1 VRSAARPSDE
11 SFEVSRGSGGSG
23 TARAG
28 STTAAVTPGCLV
40 EMGATLGA
48 AAAAAAAAAALLVG
62 TGDDTGSLGRFCSA
76 CQG

>member
-48 AAAAAAAAAALLVG
+48 AAAAAAAAALLVG

>member
-48 AAAAAAAAAALLVG
+48 AAAAAALLVG